1 MSKSANMEKGAF
13 HQTLLHIFQLIGE
26 LLQESNNVEIDL
38 AEFGKFEGMKGRV
51 MYMPINKN
59 RPSGLGGKQTVKGL
73 MDSGHVRNSQLP
85 PVEMSEQQRESFE
98 MMQMQQ
104 LQ

>member
-1 MSKSANMEKGAF
+1 MNMFDLQYNQAMEEVEASSNIVLNPLIKPMFAQMSKSANMEKGAF

-38 AEFGKFEGMKGRV
+38 AEFGKFEGMRGKV

-59 RPSGLGGKQTVKGL
+59 RPSGMGGK
-73 MDSGHVRNSQLP
+73 
-85 PVEMSEQQRESFE
+85 
-98 MMQMQQ
+98 
-104 LQ
+104 